1 MGEDG
6 AAQGGGGWG
15 GPGGEDGG
23 PRAGA
28 DGGAQGWGGWGDP
41 GGEDGGPDC
50 RAATRHPQERSDCRR
65 QWRRTGSTKT
75 LHQGLMSA
83 SGPFQGPKSHRT
95 QSGCAVFSRVRVFST
110 PWTAACQAPLS
121 MGFSRQEYWSGLP
134 FPPPEESSR
143 PKDLTCISCVS
154 CIGRRVL

>member
-1 MGEDG
+1 MRTGSPGLGRTGEPRAGEDG
-6 AAQGGGGWG
+6 G
-15 GPGGEDGG
+15 GPGGED
-23 PRAGA
+23 R
-28 DGGAQGWGGWGDP
+28 
-41 GGEDGGPDC
+41 GPDC
-50 RAATRHPQERSDCRR
+50 RAATRHPQERSDRRR
-65 QWRRTGSTKT
+65 QWRRTGPTTT

-83 SGPFQGPKSHRT
+83 SSPFQGPKSHRT

-143 PKDLTCISCVS
+143 PRDLTCVS